1 METASSS
8 VSVNLDTLAVD
19 DYTVTCTSEVDSVDN
34 PALISVS
41 ATFDFSVDVIFE
53 NVSIESSADNVTV
66 GLTEANIVL
75 TCSVVSSVQ
84 PSFTFSQNSNSLG
97 EFAGVLSNDSN
108 ITNLYSF
115 SLTVSNLFFGMSVFE
130 CSASLGIGNVAPLTA
145 STVVNVDAFFE
156 NISVAAS
163 TRNVVVRR
171 MEPEIIT
178 VTCSVFS
185 IPTPMFSFYLNGVS
199 VPGRFA
205 AVLDNATTGSYSAVH
220 EFSSDELD
228 LGNDT
233 FFCTATLSRVGVTLT
248 SDNIMIEV
256 SVLFENLTLE
266 VTTPEGEEGEGLVV
280 VPHDDPQPFTLTCTL
295 QSSVEPIVVWR
306 RNGNVTEDGVTPPTL
321 LSEGTNLTY
330 VSTLS
335 LNDSE
340 LVPPVEN
347 FSCSASPNISGPVE
361 LVPVLSD
368 MVSVEIQF
376 VLENISV
383 SLDGAEFSTVR
394 IPEENG
400 NESMESG
407 NGTDDVDEGLS
418 MGQNGNETEVTL
430 TCTMLASMLPQVTW
444 TQDGNPVNGTAP
456 RRVDREG
463 LEVVSEFT
471 VNRTEV
477 MGVVEFNCTA
487 FLDGASISAT
497 STVTFNGE

>member
-1 METASSS
+1 METALSS

-19 DYTVTCTSEVDSVDN
+19 DYTVTCTSEVDSIEN

-41 ATFDFSVDVIFE
+41 ATFDFSVDVIFAS
-53 NVSIESSADNVTV
+53 VSTESSADNITV

-75 TCSVVSSVQ
+75 TCSVISSVQ
-84 PSFTFSQNSNSLG
+84 PSFAFSQNSIPLG
-97 EFAGVLSNDSN
+97 EFVGVLSNDSN

-115 SLTVSNLFFGMSVFE
+115 SLTVSNLFFGMPVFE
-130 CSASLGIGNVAPLTA
+130 CSASVGIRNIAPLTA

-171 MEPEIIT
+171 MEPEIVM

-185 IPTPMFSFYLNGVS
+185 IPTPMFSFYLNGVPVS
-199 VPGRFA
+199 GRFA
-205 AVLDNATTGSYSAVH
+205 SILDDATTGLYSAVH

-228 LGNDT
+228 LGNGT

-248 SDNIMIEV
+248 SDNVTIEV

-266 VTTPEGEEGEGLVV
+266 VITPEGGKGGGLFV
-280 VPHDDPQPFTLTCTL
+280 VPREDPQPLTLTCML
-295 QSSVEPIVVWR
+295 QSSVKLIVMWR
-306 RNGNVTEDGVTPPTL
+306 RNGNVTENGVTPPTL
-321 LSEGTNLTY
+321 SEGSNLTY

-347 FSCSASPNISGPVE
+347 FSCSASPNISGSLE

-376 VLENISV
+376 ILENISV
-383 SLDGAEFSTVR
+383 SLDGAEFNMIR
-394 IPEENG
+394 ILEEH
-400 NESMESG
+400 NE
-407 NGTDDVDEGLS
+407 
-418 MGQNGNETEVTL
+418 NETEVTL
-430 TCTMLASMLPQVTW
+430 TCTLLASMLPQVTW
-444 TQDGNPVNGTAP
+444 TQDGNSVNETAP
-456 RRVDREG
+456 RRVDPAG
-463 LEVVSEFT
+463 LEVVSEVT
-471 VNRTEV
+471 ISQTEV
-477 MGVVEFNCTA
+477 MGVVNFNCTA

-497 STVTFNGE
+497 SAVAFNGK